1 MLICLNCYYKTRHAG
16 RLSHH
21 SFSQLWRQGSPTS
34 GWQLTWFWG
43 RIHAWSRGVCPLTES
58 SCDSSLPP
66 SFYAAPS
73 SWPHIILITSQEVT
87 ASTQGL
93 GESYNAGNCTCFWVL
108 NLWWKLLHFEDS
120 QKTIWRKLNIYM
132 VHKIVSVSSTMHAN
146 EFQWVKRKWARKMIK
161 LLTVY
166 KTP

>member
-43 RIHAWSRGVCPLTES
+43 RIHSWSRGVCPLTES
-58 SCDSSLPP
+58 SCDGSLPP

-93 GESYNAGNCTCFWVL
+93 GRVTMQETAHASGYLIYDGSYFISRTLKKQYGENWIFTWST
-108 NLWWKLLHFEDS
+108 KLCLYLLQCMHM
-120 QKTIWRKLNIYM
+120 N
-132 VHKIVSVSSTMHAN
+132 SSGLKEN
-146 EFQWVKRKWARKMIK
+146 VQGKW
-161 LLTVY
+161 
-166 KTP
+166 